1 MSEKKISIIMN
12 CFNGEKFLNES
23 INSLLNQT
31 YKNWELIFFDNKSTD
46 KSANIVKNLNDKR
59 IKYYRSNN
67 KIKLGLARKKALDKA
82 NGEFIAFLDTDDI
95 WEKNKLNLQLKTFKD
110 KKVGF
115 SITNSIFFN
124 EKKEKLFSPFSRSF
138 KRKVFYKLIEN
149 YFISFETVIIRKSF
163 LKKLDHSIDH
173 QFNIIHD
180 MDFHFH

>member
-82 NGEFIAFLDTDDI
+82 NGEFIAFLDN
-95 WEKNKLNLQLKTFKD
+95 NK
-110 KKVGF
+110 
-115 SITNSIFFN
+115 SIF
-124 EKKEKLFSPFSRSF
+124 
-138 KRKVFYKLIEN
+138 
-149 YFISFETVIIRKSF
+149 
-163 LKKLDHSIDH
+163 
-173 QFNIIHD
+173 
-180 MDFHFH
+180 